1 MAQDQKGIAI
11 GDNRK
16 DYSGRINANFNLL
29 NDLLE
34 IGLHTEYREAHRD
47 QRSSSSCFDMALKM
61 NPTEHVYDST
71 SETGY
76 NVLVGGSE
84 YYNPLAEVMLK
95 QTDNVDKWLK
105 ADATVK
111 LNLPAGFSAQATLG
125 WEDRQYQQTHYVSA
139 LHRTSLNGSYKGKD
153 FTDIVKQSMFLLNL
167 PLISC
172 VFLQMTIQS
181 VRWPDI
187 AIGKTILKILICLT
201 TISLWM
207 E

>member
-95 QTDNVDKWLK
+95 
-105 ADATVK
+105 AD
-111 LNLPAGFSAQATLG
+111 G
-125 WEDRQYQQTHYVSA
+125 
-139 LHRTSLNGSYKGKD
+139 
-153 FTDIVKQSMFLLNL
+153 
-167 PLISC
+167 
-172 VFLQMTIQS
+172 
-181 VRWPDI
+181 
-187 AIGKTILKILICLT
+187 
-201 TISLWM
+201 
-207 E
+207 